1 MDPDDPKVLMNY
13 DLDQF
18 NNSIWENFL
27 GSQIQI
33 SKIVEQ
39 DGSKKTVSQNI
50 QNMGIIQLQVKDE
63 KLYESWELGRKN
75 LTKDYAG
82 LKEG

>member
-1 MDPDDPKVLMNY
+1 MNKAPTASTLMRQQSIMDPDDPKVLMNY

-39 DGSKKTVSQNI
+39 DGSKKTISQNI
-50 QNMGIIQLQVKDE
+50 
-63 KLYESWELGRKN
+63 
-75 LTKDYAG
+75 
-82 LKEG
+82 

>member
-1 MDPDDPKVLMNY
+1 MRQQSIMDPDDPKVLMNY

-50 QNMGIIQLQVKDE
+50 
-63 KLYESWELGRKN
+63 
-75 LTKDYAG
+75 
-82 LKEG
+82 